1 MSRWRRAAAE
11 PEDPPA
17 AIEVRPLEEDDRPW
31 ADEVEL
37 RSWGERHVVRL
48 GERVDPTVLPGFV
61 AWLGGERAGLLA
73 YAIRGDECEVV
84 TVTSL
89 QEGLGIARAL
99 LDAVRDAALAAECR
113 RMWLTTTND
122 NLRALA
128 VYQRWGMDIAALHR
142 HAVTEARRRL
152 KPSLPERGVSGI
164 VLAHEFELELRL
176 R

>member
-1 MSRWRRAAAE
+1 MPRWRRGATEEVEA
-11 PEDPPA
+11 PA
-17 AIEVRPLEEDDRPW
+17 TIDVRPLEEDDRPW

-37 RSWGERHVVRL
+37 RSWGERNVVRL
-48 GERVDPTVLPGFV
+48 GESVDPTVLPGFV
-61 AWLGGERAGLLA
+61 AWLDGERAGLLA

-89 QEGLGIARAL
+89 QEGRGIARAL
-99 LDAVRDAALAAECR
+99 LDAVRDAAVAAGCR

-122 NLRALA
+122 NMRALA

-152 KPSLPERGVSGI
+152 KPSLPERGASGI
-164 VLAHEFELELRL
+164 VLAHELELELRL